1 MVRYSTGRSTTRK
14 CKPEKAIKNWQKVSI
29 LFPLCA
35 SISVAMGI
43 WFWVLIVI
51 MTWESPP
58 PRSLILPVVRTYT
71 IMYPICYY
79 CKWSASHNT
88 RHSSYWCL
96 HVVLC
101 VTIIDYF
108 SSMQFSVGHTRGSS
122 HGGSRIT
129 RKAYHKSFYTKM
141 MDTAFKMWSDIEE
154 ESKRKIY

>member
-58 PRSLILPVVRTYT
+58 PQIPHTSSSTYL
-71 IMYPICYY
+71 YY
-79 CKWSASHNT
+79 NV
-88 RHSSYWCL
+88 SYML
-96 HVVLC
+96 LL
-101 VTIIDYF
+101 
-108 SSMQFSVGHTRGSS
+108 
-122 HGGSRIT
+122 
-129 RKAYHKSFYTKM
+129 
-141 MDTAFKMWSDIEE
+141 
-154 ESKRKIY
+154 